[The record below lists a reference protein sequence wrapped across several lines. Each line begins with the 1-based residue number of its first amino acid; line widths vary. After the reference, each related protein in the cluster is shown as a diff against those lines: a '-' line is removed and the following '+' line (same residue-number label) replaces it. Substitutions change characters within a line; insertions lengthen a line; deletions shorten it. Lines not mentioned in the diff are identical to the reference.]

1 MALTPAARKLAAE
14 ILGTAGPGKRPSS
27 WLEPAV
33 VYSVTAGA
41 ASDGNDLCVVT
52 WRGVNVPVAYA
63 AAYTPVVGHT
73 VLLNVQPPSLVILC
87 RVIGTPA

>member
-1 MALTPAARKLAAE
+1 MALTPAGRKLVAE
-14 ILGTAGPGKRPSS
+14 LTGTAGPGKRPSS

-41 ASDGNDLCVVT
+41 ATDGNALCVVT
-52 WRGVNVPVAYA
+52 WRGIQTPVAYA

-87 RVIGTPA
+87 RVIGKPA

>member
-1 MALTPAARKLAAE
+1 MVLSPAGRKLAAE
-14 ILGTAGPGKRPSS
+14 LTGAAGPGKRPSS

-41 ASDGNDLCVVT
+41 ASDGNALAVVT

-73 VLLNVQPPSLVILC
+73 VLLNVQPPSLVIVMH
-87 RVIGTPA
+87 VIGTP

>member
-1 MALTPAARKLAAE
+1 MALTPVGRRLAAE
-14 ILGTAGPGKRPSS
+14 LSGKAGPGKRPSS

-41 ASDGNDLCVVT
+41 ASDGNALCVVT
-52 WRGVNVPVAYA
+52 WRGVNVSVAYS

-73 VLLNVQPPSLVILC
+73 VLVNVQPPSLVILC